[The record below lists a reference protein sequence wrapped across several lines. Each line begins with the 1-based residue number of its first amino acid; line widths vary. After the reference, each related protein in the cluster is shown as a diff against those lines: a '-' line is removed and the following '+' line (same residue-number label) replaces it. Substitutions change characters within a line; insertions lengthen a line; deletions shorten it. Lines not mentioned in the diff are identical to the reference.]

1 MPLND
6 EAREYFR
13 KQGRRGGKIGAKAR
27 MEKLT
32 PEQRTQ
38 YARNAGKKRWANGT
52 AAALETETELA
63 ESTSQTKKRKPLI
76 PASKIYNG
84 TV

>member
-1 MPLND
+1 MRLTP

-13 KQGRRGGKIGAKAR
+13 KQGARGGKIGAKAR

-32 PEQRTQ
+32 PEQRSDI
-38 YARNAGKKRWANGT
+38 ARNAVAARERKRAQNGT

-63 ESTSQTKKRKPLI
+63 ESASSIKKK
-76 PASKIYNG
+76 
-84 TV
+84 